1 VTSTS
6 TEGPAI
12 VVAGDALIDL
22 TPTTTASGRLAYEP
36 HPGGSCLNVAV
47 GLARLEV
54 PTALLARVSTD
65 GFGQL
70 LREHLAAS
78 NVIPTYLVGTDD
90 LTTLAAVHLRDGKAT
105 YSFHAADAADR
116 GLLAEHL
123 VALPDAG
130 AIPPRAALHLGSIA
144 LVLEPVATTLEGLLH
159 RQAGRRVIS
168 LDPNIRPGLI
178 PDRGAYLRRFTGWV
192 PSVHVLKVSDEDLG
206 WLFPGRSEDDT
217 VAGWLDAGV
226 SLVIVTR
233 GEGGQIPLV
242 DGTCELAAPDAGPA
256 PAITTPQ
263 TKIPPVLP
271 RRQLGPDA
279 RGPPPDDAAG
289 QSPTSEVARGGVEP
303 PTFRFSVGRS
313 YQLSYLAVVVLGDP
327 DGTRTRD
334 LRRDRAAR

>member
-78 NVIPTYLVGTDD
+78 NVIPTYLVETDD

-206 WLFPGRSEDDT
+206 WLFPGRSEDDA
-217 VAGWLDAGV
+217 VALWLDAGV

-233 GEGGQIPLV
+233 GEGGARAATPCGSVSVPAPRVQVADTVGAGDAFMAGALAHLHDQRLLTPAALGAM
-242 DGTCELAAPDAGPA
+242 DGTHLTRMLEAACRVAADTCTRPGADP
-256 PAITTPQ
+256 
-263 TKIPPVLP
+263 P
-271 RRQLGPDA
+271 RR
-279 RGPPPDDAAG
+279 
-289 QSPTSEVARGGVEP
+289 
-303 PTFRFSVGRS
+303 
-313 YQLSYLAVVVLGDP
+313 
-327 DGTRTRD
+327 RD
-334 LRRDRAAR
+334 LRARRS